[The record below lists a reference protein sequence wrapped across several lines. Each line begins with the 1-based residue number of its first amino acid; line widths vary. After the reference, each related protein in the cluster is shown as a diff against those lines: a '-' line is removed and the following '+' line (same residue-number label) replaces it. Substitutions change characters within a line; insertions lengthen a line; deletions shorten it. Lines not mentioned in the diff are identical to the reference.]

1 MRRLAL
7 SFLFTVVLAGCGSGD
22 AVRFAEPQLLRP
34 AFAELDGADGVGFQ
48 IEVRALRLE
57 RSSWSV
63 EASVVNRTGIAWR
76 IGRPHVPGGTKFG
89 LILLATGEESE
100 WRAMVARGQVTPAL
114 VATRFVPVL
123 PDLLRPG
130 ERWRGVFSGP
140 GRLPAGSYV
149 RFAFGRFTA
158 TAEPPSGLPWRLMAV
173 TSRPVQIRA
182 GV

>member
-1 MRRLAL
+1 MRRFAL
-7 SFLFTVVLAGCGSGD
+7 SFLFAAVLAGCGGGQ

-34 AFAELDGADGVGFQ
+34 AVAELDGAEGAGFQ
-48 IEVRALRLE
+48 LEVRVLRLE

-76 IGRPHVPGGTKFG
+76 IGRPHVLGGSKFG
-89 LILLATGEESE
+89 LIVLATGEESE

-114 VATRFVPVL
+114 IATQFVPEL

-158 TAEPPSGLPWRLMAV
+158 TVEPPRGLPWRLLAV
-173 TSRPVQIRA
+173 TARSLWIPPGR
-182 GV
+182 

>member
-7 SFLFTVVLAGCGSGD
+7 AFLSTVALAGCGGGEG
-22 AVRFAEPQLLRP
+22 VRFAEPQLLLP
-34 AFAELDGADGVGFQ
+34 GVAELDGADGVGFQ
-48 IEVRALRLE
+48 LEVRVLRLE

-89 LILLATGEESE
+89 LIVVATAEESE

-114 VATRFVPVL
+114 IASRFVPEV
-123 PDLLRPG
+123 PELLRPG
-130 ERWRGVFSGP
+130 ASWRGVFSGP

-158 TAEPPSGLPWRLMAV
+158 TAEPPRGLPWRLIAV
-173 TSRPVQIRA
+173 TERSLRIPPGR
-182 GV
+182 